1 MRVLDPGGM
10 LFIAD
15 LRRSWLGWIEG
26 EIRSAL
32 TVHGQHLVRDNP
44 MDYDTFRALW
54 HAALSASGLL
64 PFPPRPSEAID
75 LQGMNRTYR
84 IYVSMPDAR
93 RARPFHV
100 TATLSWRW
108 DALHAA
114 RSATTE
120 EDLLTELFGRVG
132 YDLVTERP
140 WLRVD
145 VTLNATLP
153 YDAPLPMPDARAWQR
168 WARQVTRRLEP
179 LLPAAFPD
187 VEDEEWEAI
196 LFWRGDPEAQL
207 RCSPDGQLHLTGV
220 ELPSWQGIELPRQ
233 WDSPDRPQ
241 DDDTEEQL
249 ESLFEWVRASLEV
262 WAECLPYLEK
272 S

>member
-1 MRVLDPGGM
+1 
-10 LFIAD
+10 
-15 LRRSWLGWIEG
+15 
-26 EIRSAL
+26 
-32 TVHGQHLVRDNP
+32 

-54 HAALSASGLL
+54 HETLSAAGLS
-64 PFPPRPSEAID
+64 PFIPWPTETID
-75 LQGMNRTYR
+75 VRGMNRTYR
-84 IYVSMPDAR
+84 IYVSPPGMR
-93 RARPFHV
+93 STRPFTV

-120 EDLLTELFGRVG
+120 EGLLTELFGRVG

-153 YDAPLPMPDARAWQR
+153 YDAPLPMPNAGAWQR
-168 WARQVTRRLEP
+168 WTEHVTRRLEP
-179 LLPAAFPD
+179 LLPAEVPYF
-187 VEDEEWEAI
+187 EDEGEETI
-196 LFWRGDPEAQL
+196 LFWRGDPEARLQC
-207 RCSPDGQLHLTGV
+207 RPGGQLYLTGV
-220 ELPSWQGIELPRQ
+220 ELPSWQGIELHRQ

-249 ESLFEWVRASLEV
+249 ESLFEWVRASLEA
-262 WAECLPYLEK
+262 WAECLPHLGTA
-272 S
+272 